1 MKNAIIFI
9 FGYLLLTTVSF
20 GQKGIIRG
28 NVHEAKTGEDVLFGT
43 VSVIGF
49 ENLATTTDLEG
60 SYQINIEAGTYTL
73 EFSYLGLK
81 TYLREGVVVKAN
93 EVTLVNAPLEEES
106 QVLEE
111 VVVKAAAT
119 RNTEVALATIR
130 RNSSNVL
137 DGISSG
143 NFKKIGDSDAA
154 SAMKRVTG
162 VSVEGGKYVFVRG
175 LGDRYTKSTL
185 NGMEVPGLDP
195 DRNTLQMDIFPTSI
209 LDNIIVLKTFTADL
223 PADFTGGVV
232 NIATKD
238 FPEEKNMTISGGLSY
253 NPDMHFNSSYLSS
266 SKSSSDFLGFDD
278 GLRAIPTNKSTN
290 IPFRTDALVDPQG
303 VGKQYGNILQGFNP
317 NMAVSQTRSFADFS
331 LGFSLGNQIQ
341 RSKYAIGYNVGLS
354 YINNT
359 EYYTDVEYNLYGKDR
374 IISNFQLEERVKQK
388 GSFGSN
394 NVIAAGLGGLS
405 FKTKTSKIAL
415 SLMHIQNG
423 ESKNGIFSFTSTN
436 FGANFSAFQ
445 HNIEYSERRITNVL
459 LKGEHSLAKGKW
471 DVRWNLSPTLSSI
484 YDPDIRIA
492 RYRNDGT
499 SLTIGTESGIPE
511 RTWRFLDE
519 INYNGNTHIDYKYK
533 VKGQASKLKMG
544 LNAVIKQRD
553 FEIQNFQIYT
563 NGMTLTGNPDEI
575 FNPANL
581 WSPENL
587 NGVTYDPQFIPF
599 NPNKFNS
606 SSSNFGGYISNE
618 MYVAKKLKAI
628 AGVRVEKFD
637 LLYSGRNQNRETFS
651 NKKMFDEFKVF
662 PTANFIYELTGKQ
675 NLRVSYARTVA
686 RPSFKEAS
694 FATILDPISGR
705 TFIGGFFKD
714 INVQTGEEI
723 WDGQLVST
731 DIDNF
736 DLRWEM
742 FQEEGQLISVSSFY
756 KMLKNP
762 IEIVQYVQAAGNF
775 QPRNVGNGTIL
786 GFEFEIFKNLGGINN
801 ILSNIHFNL
810 NATYVYSQVEMSASE
825 LQSRQLTAREGQEIK
840 NTRPMAGQAPYI
852 INSGLTYKAPKSKME
867 LGLFYNVQGRT
878 LRFVGVADRPDVYTV
893 PFHSL
898 NLNFN
903 IPFGEDDRFSAGCK
917 INNILNSVR
926 QEVFSAYNADDQIF
940 TNLNPGRSFSLRFA
954 YQMR

>member
-1 MKNAIIFI
+1 MRDRKELS
-9 FGYLLLTTVSF
+9 G
-20 GQKGIIRG
+20 G

-253 NPDMHFNSSYLSS
+253 NPNMHFNSNYLSS

-278 GLRAIPTNKSTN
+278 GLRAIPSNKSTN

-606 SSSNFGGYISNE
+606 SSSNFG
-618 MYVAKKLKAI
+618 
-628 AGVRVEKFD
+628 D
-637 LLYSGRNQNRETFS
+637 
-651 NKKMFDEFKVF
+651 
-662 PTANFIYELTGKQ
+662 
-675 NLRVSYARTVA
+675 
-686 RPSFKEAS
+686 
-694 FATILDPISGR
+694 
-705 TFIGGFFKD
+705 
-714 INVQTGEEI
+714 
-723 WDGQLVST
+723 
-731 DIDNF
+731 
-736 DLRWEM
+736 M
-742 FQEEGQLISVSSFY
+742 FQMKCMWPKIEGNRWS
-756 KMLKNP
+756 
-762 IEIVQYVQAAGNF
+762 
-775 QPRNVGNGTIL
+775 
-786 GFEFEIFKNLGGINN
+786 
-801 ILSNIHFNL
+801 
-810 NATYVYSQVEMSASE
+810 
-825 LQSRQLTAREGQEIK
+825 
-840 NTRPMAGQAPYI
+840 
-852 INSGLTYKAPKSKME
+852 
-867 LGLFYNVQGRT
+867 QGR
-878 LRFVGVADRPDVYTV
+878 
-893 PFHSL
+893 
-898 NLNFN
+898 
-903 IPFGEDDRFSAGCK
+903 K
-917 INNILNSVR
+917 I
-926 QEVFSAYNADDQIF
+926 
-940 TNLNPGRSFSLRFA
+940 
-954 YQMR
+954 

>member
-1 MKNAIIFI
+1 MC
-9 FGYLLLTTVSF
+9 
-20 GQKGIIRG
+20 IRDR
-28 NVHEAKTGEDVLFGT
+28 AKTGEDVLFGT

-253 NPDMHFNSSYLSS
+253 NPNMHFNSNYLTS
-266 SKSSSDFLGFDD
+266 SKSSTDFLGFDD

-587 NGVTYDPQFIPF
+587 NGVTYDPQFLSLIH
-599 NPNKFNS
+599 
-606 SSSNFGGYISNE
+606 ISE
-618 MYVAKKLKAI
+618 
-628 AGVRVEKFD
+628 
-637 LLYSGRNQNRETFS
+637 
-651 NKKMFDEFKVF
+651 
-662 PTANFIYELTGKQ
+662 P
-675 NLRVSYARTVA
+675 
-686 RPSFKEAS
+686 
-694 FATILDPISGR
+694 
-705 TFIGGFFKD
+705 
-714 INVQTGEEI
+714 
-723 WDGQLVST
+723 
-731 DIDNF
+731 
-736 DLRWEM
+736 
-742 FQEEGQLISVSSFY
+742 
-756 KMLKNP
+756 
-762 IEIVQYVQAAGNF
+762 
-775 QPRNVGNGTIL
+775 
-786 GFEFEIFKNLGGINN
+786 
-801 ILSNIHFNL
+801 
-810 NATYVYSQVEMSASE
+810 
-825 LQSRQLTAREGQEIK
+825 
-840 NTRPMAGQAPYI
+840 TRPY
-852 INSGLTYKAPKSKME
+852 
-867 LGLFYNVQGRT
+867 
-878 LRFVGVADRPDVYTV
+878 
-893 PFHSL
+893 
-898 NLNFN
+898 
-903 IPFGEDDRFSAGCK
+903 
-917 INNILNSVR
+917 
-926 QEVFSAYNADDQIF
+926 
-940 TNLNPGRSFSLRFA
+940 
-954 YQMR
+954 